1 MAKCPTKIK
10 TSKISLYALI
20 VEGELVSFDNNLLTI
35 SYKEGYAFHLQ
46 AISKR
51 DNKEFIEK
59 IISTHFNQNIGLRF
73 IIESQGPKSD
83 NVNKENNK
91 DESIKEAMNFF
102 GEDIVEI
109 K

>member
-59 IISTHFNQNIGLRF
+59 SYLHILIKILGL
-73 IIESQGPKSD
+73 GLL
-83 NVNKENNK
+83 
-91 DESIKEAMNFF
+91 
-102 GEDIVEI
+102 
-109 K
+109 